1 METNFY
7 VLATACLLL
16 ANKSLR
22 ARVSSARP
30 RRREELLRAAYGV
43 QFRGRA
49 VEKGTAEVLKWE
61 GKLAAAELE
70 IMVALGFDV
79 HLSDPFDGLDLQR
92 KQQVNHS
99 GWGTLWIA
107 RGVLRKL
114 VYTLPCGCSRSRF
127 PGSRA
132 YVHHKAVAVDYV
144 VQRLVRQG
152 ACTSA
157 APPTGTSTCVW
168 VRVHVRACAIWAR
181 LSRTLPYDTST
192 QHDNGLRVGVD
203 MGHGRQHHVSR
214 PSWASPWVPCAP
226 PYFCFRR

>member
-1 METNFY
+1 MITVSTSSEAASSTSNTTNSSGANGSYGSSAVKGGKGGRDLAHTNGSSSSSSAANGTSTTTVSISGETAGRARMETNFY

-79 HLSDPFDGLDLQR
+79 HLSDPFDGLDQQR
-92 KQQVNHS
+92 KQQVRES
-99 GWGTLWIA
+99 
-107 RGVLRKL
+107 
-114 VYTLPCGCSRSRF
+114 
-127 PGSRA
+127 
-132 YVHHKAVAVDYV
+132 
-144 VQRLVRQG
+144 Q
-152 ACTSA
+152 
-157 APPTGTSTCVW
+157 
-168 VRVHVRACAIWAR
+168 
-181 LSRTLPYDTST
+181 
-192 QHDNGLRVGVD
+192 
-203 MGHGRQHHVSR
+203 
-214 PSWASPWVPCAP
+214 
-226 PYFCFRR
+226 

>member
-1 METNFY
+1 MSTSSEAASSTSNTANSSGANGSYGSSANKSGKGGRDSAHTNGSSSTANGTSSTTSVSVSGETAGRARMETNFY

-79 HLSDPFDGLDLQR
+79 HLSDPFDGLDQQR
-92 KQQVNHS
+92 KQQVKSSQLMRLRISSDHG
-99 GWGTLWIA
+99 GWERSVRSIRKRFLVVDLYCWWLAPISTA
-107 RGVLRKL
+107 RLMHA
-114 VYTLPCGCSRSRF
+114 RSR
-127 PGSRA
+127 
-132 YVHHKAVAVDYV
+132 
-144 VQRLVRQG
+144 
-152 ACTSA
+152 
-157 APPTGTSTCVW
+157 
-168 VRVHVRACAIWAR
+168 
-181 LSRTLPYDTST
+181 LS
-192 QHDNGLRVGVD
+192 
-203 MGHGRQHHVSR
+203 SR
-214 PSWASPWVPCAP
+214 PHCP
-226 PYFCFRR
+226 R